1 LNELWQQV
9 APDVAIIAKGDL
21 QTLAQQIAS
30 GKQVQ
35 RNVDLLDLDD
45 SAESGASLS
54 SAETEALALAVSD
67 ATSRLDRLGKI
78 RRERDDVLKDLKEKV
93 SR

>member
-1 LNELWQQV
+1 M
-9 APDVAIIAKGDL
+9 
-21 QTLAQQIAS
+21 
-30 GKQVQ
+30 
-35 RNVDLLDLDD
+35 DLLDLDD